1 MVLTTSSTGAFQ
13 LIFGKT
19 SNVAKTLRKPELR
32 HKLKSTHRKGK
43 CSGLFLYLLPLCG
56 KDFRNIVLSHHV
68 LLSSDCFVLNWHDEL
83 VHWESEKLLLPFLTL
98 AKAAACNKA
107 LHAVH
112 FTMSLPSWGI
122 FQWQS
127 ANPCLNLTLGSN
139 LGELC
144 WLFQKME
151 MSLSEKLGS
160 REDLIFHCWKLNI
173 VGSFLSLKS
182 AAYAMAKRP
191 QSFPPF
197 CCSTSA
203 TSIVIL
209 LDLGDIDSHTA
220 FSILQSYRIVLC
232 LFMFKACE
240 LSYTVAKSAA
250 LHMAFDTQTQC
261 CGRWILWIN
270 FERFLLCV

>member
-1 MVLTTSSTGAFQ
+1 MTRSVSLFVATMWERFSKHCTFSPRSSFVWLLCLELAWRAGP
-13 LIFGKT
+13 
-19 SNVAKTLRKPELR
+19 LRIREV
-32 HKLKSTHRKGK
+32 
-43 CSGLFLYLLPLCG
+43 
-56 KDFRNIVLSHHV
+56 IVT
-68 LLSSDCFVLNWHDEL
+68 
-83 VHWESEKLLLPFLTL
+83 FLTL

-191 QSFPPF
+191 QLFPPF

-203 TSIVIL
+203 TSIMML
-209 LDLGDIDSHTA
+209 LGLGDIDSHTA
-220 FSILQSYRIVLC
+220 FCILQSYRIVLC

-240 LSYTVAKSAA
+240 LSYTIAASAA
-250 LHMAFDTQTQC
+250 VRTTFDTQTQC

-270 FERFLLCV
+270 FERFYCAYSMNLCQ